1 MSNILK
7 AFINISNDY
16 QVSIETLTHGNNRA
30 NNIGEGLESYIKDTI
45 SNGINTIADVEFTET
60 KELGKVKKVDPLG
73 ITDLR
78 IREMWHIENPNK
90 IFSYLYEYDER
101 KDFQLICLIT
111 RENYD
116 SLPSEDREA
125 IEVLDVRVKSPDN
138 PVKLMEAK
146 LLVFKI

>member
-1 MSNILK
+1 M
-7 AFINISNDY
+7 
-16 QVSIETLTHGNNRA
+16 
-30 NNIGEGLESYIKDTI
+30 GEGLEAYIKDTI

-78 IREMWHIENPNK
+78 IRGMWHIENPNK

-101 KDFQLICLIT
+101 KDFQLICLMS
-111 RENYD
+111 REKYD

-125 IEVLDVRVKSPDN
+125 VERLGVDGVEVLDVQVKSPDN
-138 PVKLMEAK
+138 PVKFMDAK
-146 LLVFKI
+146 LLVFKV